1 MGDPTYSRFV
11 TWCASNECYSLFLQ
25 VTGAFISLPHFATAM
40 NSQKRSPHRKKV
52 MGSVSDDQL
61 IIDSWVSKTRSLP
74 LCVLQHFSKSGE
86 RRPSKGP
93 TFLIDGKETQIRK
106 IQELLTCQSI
116 FVDARFPLTTV
127 NQTVQLYLDT
137 SADLTK
143 RFHSQQRNQLMAP
156 VQSKRWSDSGKEQ

>member
-52 MGSVSDDQL
+52 TGSVSDDQL
-61 IIDSWVSKTRSLP
+61 IIDSWVSKPRSLP

-86 RRPSKGP
+86 RRTSKGP
-93 TFLIDGKETQIRK
+93 TFLIDGKETQFRK
-106 IQELLTCQSI
+106 IQELLGCQSI
-116 FVDARFPLTTV
+116 YTDARITITTV
-127 NQTVQLYLDT
+127 NQTVPN
-137 SADLTK
+137 
-143 RFHSQQRNQLMAP
+143 FI
-156 VQSKRWSDSGKEQ
+156 